1 MASSK
6 RAKLAQRAENRERRT
21 TLHAIESEAHMH
33 PLSPAG
39 EDLLE
44 RAKASSITE
53 REMAVSADA
62 LFSAL
67 EEGETWSKFF
77 PVIRHVE
84 WTSPRPFGKG
94 TTRTVTL
101 VGGVRLEEV
110 FWTWE
115 PGRNMGFAITAAS
128 NRSLKGLVETYD
140 ITPIDD
146 QRCKLRWRMGI
157 ELNGPMRFI
166 ESYMAASLGKTQAKL
181 MERLE
186 GVVQQR
192 SSS

>member
-1 MASSK
+1 M
-6 RAKLAQRAENRERRT
+6 
-21 TLHAIESEAHMH
+21 HALE
-33 PLSPAG
+33 PAG

-44 RAKASSITE
+44 RAKACSVTE

-62 LFSAL
+62 LFAAL
-67 EEGETWSKFF
+67 EEGKTWSDFF

-84 WTSPRPFGKG
+84 WTSPKPFGKG

-101 VGGVRLEEV
+101 VGGVKLEEV

-157 ELNGPMRFI
+157 ELNGPMAFI
-166 ESYMAASLGKTQAKL
+166 ESRMAGTLGRTQTKL

-186 GVVQQR
+186 RVVQQR
-192 SSS
+192 SNG

>member
-1 MASSK
+1 MY
-6 RAKLAQRAENRERRT
+6 E
-21 TLHAIESEAHMH
+21 
-33 PLSPAG
+33 LSPAG

-44 RAKASSITE
+44 RAKASSVTE
-53 REMAVSADA
+53 REMAVSAEA

-67 EEGETWSKFF
+67 EEGKTWSAFF

-94 TTRTVTL
+94 TTRSVTL

-115 PGRNMGFAITAAS
+115 PGRSMGFAITAAS
-128 NRSLKGLVETYD
+128 NRSLKGLVETYE
-140 ITPIDD
+140 ITPLGD

-166 ESYMAASLGKTQAKL
+166 EPYMAASLGRTQTRL

-186 GVVQQR
+186 RVVQQR
-192 SSS
+192 STS